1 MSEINWAQRIRLH
14 KEMLVAIENGTATP
28 EQQKA
33 AYAHIRALK
42 GQANEDAR
50 DSQRDA
56 RDAYSQGREDAARES
71 EGFY

>member
-1 MSEINWAQRIRLH
+1 MSVINWAQRIRLH
-14 KEMLVAIENGTATP
+14 REMLAAIQNGVATP

-33 AYAHIRALK
+33 AYAHICALK